1 MTAPQFQ
8 NRDNYSLITAFV
20 YKEHS
25 NVVVKKAMDAGAS
38 IGSLTQARGTIKRS
52 KIGFLPRPNISP
64 SRDILQFIV
73 KKDSAEKVF
82 NTIVSTAKLEYSGAG
97 AAFIADIDNLW
108 FIGDAIIEK
117 DSDEKSSGQIQSELT
132 SDLELIACISQ
143 RGKADDI
150 VEASIS
156 QGSSGPVVTYGYGR
170 GVRDKLGLL
179 RIAINP
185 EKEIVFV
192 VVTKYE
198 LDSIFEA
205 MISAGKLDR
214 PAMGFI
220 YHIPIRK
227 GLINITSFQSGQY
240 WAATRE
246 QMIKAIDELKGNQLW
261 RQVSTSTNAF
271 HIRNRTYLE
280 QLVNIRAIVRRDLGD
295 QYILKV
301 MEAGASGATVSFGYL
316 IGGEKVTSILGRN
329 IADEREIIDII
340 IPENKVTDVV
350 ESLKEVTIEVESKN
364 AFFYSLPVPKA
375 FTYLGS

>member
-8 NRDNYSLITAFV
+8 NRNNYSLITAFV

-25 NVVVKKAMDAGAS
+25 NIVVKKAMEAGAS
-38 IGSLTQARGTIKRS
+38 IGSLTQARGTIKRT
-52 KIGFLPRPNISP
+52 KIGFFPRPNISP

-73 KKDSAEKVF
+73 NNESVEKVF
-82 NTIVSTAKLEYSGAG
+82 KTIVSTAQLEYSGAG

-108 FIGDAIIEK
+108 FIGDAIVEK
-117 DSDEKSSGQIQSELT
+117 QTNSNFSKDINTELT
-132 SDLELIACISQ
+132 SELELISCISQ

-150 VEASIS
+150 VEAAIS

-205 MISAGKLDR
+205 MITAGKLDR

-220 YHIPIRK
+220 YHIPIK
-227 GLINITSFQSGQY
+227 QGLINITSFESGQY

-261 RQVSTSTNAF
+261 RQASTSTNAF
-271 HIRNRTYLE
+271 HIRNRSFLE
-280 QLVNIRAIVRRDLGD
+280 NLVNIRAIVRRGLGD
-295 QYILKV
+295 QYILSV
-301 MEAGASGATVSFGYL
+301 MEAGASGATVSFGNL
-316 IGGEKVTSILGRN
+316 IGGEKVTSILGKN

-340 IPENKVTDVV
+340 IPENKVSSVV
-350 ESLKEVTIEVESKN
+350 ESLKKVTIEVESKN